1 MFSFL
6 FNPEP
11 GIIVDG
17 DHTLTVDELVK
28 MYAQSCD
35 GGSICLICGKK
46 LSSQLRRHMKDVH
59 LSFEGAFYCPPCDQK
74 FNNRTNMHM
83 HIRRNHKGWKGV
95 NAADFAVKS
104 KSQ

>member
-1 MFSFL
+1 MLAISSL

-46 LSSQLRRHMKDVH
+46 LVSSMKRHMREVHH
-59 LSFEGAFYCPPCDQK
+59 LSGNRYYCPTCDK
-74 FNNRTNMHM
+74 FYKNRSAMYD
-83 HIRRNHKGWKGV
+83 HIRRKHEEWKDV
-95 NAADFAVKS
+95 DLDSFAEK
-104 KSQ
+104 KW